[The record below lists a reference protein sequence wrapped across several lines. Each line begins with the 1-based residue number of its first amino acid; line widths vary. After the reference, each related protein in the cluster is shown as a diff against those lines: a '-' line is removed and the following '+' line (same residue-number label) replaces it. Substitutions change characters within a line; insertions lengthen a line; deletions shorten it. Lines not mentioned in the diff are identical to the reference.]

1 MKNSKIIIIAAA
13 IVLASALAL
22 GGCMYLIGEPPA
34 ETEELTQGEVTLTPV
49 IEETP
54 TAQSEM
60 QKKFGAYGKE
70 VTGANG
76 EKIFH
81 LFTWEQVEESLQKR
95 KDGIRQS
102 LTFDEISFI
111 INDTV
116 RLYFEYDKIVMPDF
130 SNHTTGVEINLYHS
144 NILQGTWSSIEELH
158 KYLFSR
164 LNGYESC
171 ECEQTVEYTT
181 VATYHGDFSEY
192 EDFDSA
198 FSAYNDMVTQ
208 IEKMISER
216 LRILDTGTLFY
227 CKPSGSVSL
236 SSTILKTVSYNHH
249 IYGILLD
256 GGSNGDYAQYTA
268 ALDDRLGFDNGQSN
282 VTSVDTPYLVGNRV
296 NNAYEDSCSSY
307 IYFIADGVEN
317 KLFPT
322 AELDA
327 IRPRGPVSLSWS
339 KKLQTI
345 GNPRVTWDI
354 DFDRWSQ
361 TVEVTYSKIGQSA
374 IHQKYSGTYE
384 VKDNMLFLTL
394 DDGLKIVIKND
405 GNKYVFVEAVQ
416 KDGMIIRTDGEIVFT
431 FNCDDTIDRTNKN
444 KNLAEIFENAIRV
457 TVQKINP

>member
-1 MKNSKIIIIAAA
+1 MKNTKIIIIAASL
-13 IVLASALAL
+13 VLAAALAL
-22 GGCMYLIGEPPA
+22 CGCMYLIGEPPE
-34 ETEELTQGEVTLTPV
+34 ETQRYDNDEMSVPSV

-70 VTGANG
+70 ATGING
-76 EKIFH
+76 EKVFY
-81 LFTWEQVEESLQKR
+81 LFTEEQIEESLQMR
-95 KDGIRQS
+95 KDGIRQP

-130 SNHTTGVEINLYHS
+130 GNHTTGVEINFYHS
-144 NILQGTWSSIEELH
+144 SIIGRTFNSIEEMHQFLMEH
-158 KYLFSR
+158 HNS
-164 LNGYESC
+164 YESC

-198 FSAYNDMVTQ
+198 FSAYNDMVSQ
-208 IEKMISER
+208 IEMMISER

-227 CKPSGSVSL
+227 CKVISH
-236 SSTILKTVSYNHH
+236 SSYTDHM
-249 IYGILLD
+249 YGILLD

-268 ALDDRLGFDNGQSN
+268 TLGDILGVKYNQN
-282 VTSVDTPYLVGNRV
+282 KVTSVDTPYLIGNRV
-296 NNAYEDSCSSY
+296 NNAYEDVCSSY
-307 IYFIADGVEN
+307 IYFVTDGVKN
-317 KLFPT
+317 KIFPT

-327 IRPRGPVSLSWS
+327 IRPKGPVHLSWS
-339 KKLQTI
+339 KKLQTT
-345 GNPRVTWDI
+345 GNPRVTWNI
-354 DFDRWSQ
+354 DFDRWKQ

-384 VKDNMLFLTL
+384 VKGDMLFLTL

-405 GNKYVFVEAVQ
+405 GNKYVFVEAVE

-431 FNCDDTIDRTNKN
+431 FNCDDMIDRTNKN
-444 KNLAEIFENAIRV
+444 KNLAEIFELSEALRAWGY
-457 TVQKINP
+457 KIIP